1 MKIKHEKCTDLLI
14 TRGMQVKISLSLH
27 FFHLQNYKYQ
37 KNGNY
42 YGSKCGVKY
51 ALIKWLVGMA
61 ISTSV
66 EGNPAGS
73 INIL

>member
-1 MKIKHEKCTDLLI
+1 MKIKHEKCTDRVI
-14 TRGMQVKISLSLH
+14 IRNQVKISLGLH
-27 FFHLQNYKYQ
+27 FHLQNYKCQ
-37 KNGNY
+37 KLVTIMAA
-42 YGSKCGVKY
+42 SMGVKY
-51 ALIKWLVGMA
+51 ALIKWLVAVA

>member
-1 MKIKHEKCTDLLI
+1 MSKT
-14 TRGMQVKISLSLH
+14 
-27 FFHLQNYKYQ
+27 
-37 KNGNY
+37 GNY
-42 YGSKCGVKY
+42 YGSKRGVKY
-51 ALIKWLVGMA
+51 ALIKWLVAMA

>member
-1 MKIKHEKCTDLLI
+1 
-14 TRGMQVKISLSLH
+14 MQVKISLGLH
-27 FFHLQNYKYQ
+27 FFSPTKLYMS